1 MSTRAKHI
9 RQAATAFCM
18 LALSPL
24 LMPAAGQSVE
34 RSFRDGAR
42 AYEAG
47 DYATALRHWVPLAQK
62 GEATAQ
68 YNLGKMYE
76 NGQGLPQDY
85 EEAAGWYWLAAKQ
98 GYADAQINL
107 GIMYALGQGVREDLV
122 TAFMWARIAK
132 ANGASGD
139 LAGLIGEQ
147 LTNEQFRE
155 GLDRRNACL
164 RSSYRDCD

>member
-9 RQAATAFCM
+9 RHAATAFCM

-34 RSFRDGAR
+34 RSFRDGTR

-68 YNLGKMYE
+68 FNLGKMYE

-85 EEAAGWYWLAAKQ
+85 EK
-98 GYADAQINL
+98 
-107 GIMYALGQGVREDLV
+107 ALGMLIRLKEMGSQRV
-122 TAFMWARIAK
+122 
-132 ANGASGD
+132 SG
-139 LAGLIGEQ
+139 
-147 LTNEQFRE
+147 
-155 GLDRRNACL
+155 
-164 RSSYRDCD
+164 